1 MIIKCVHCDVDAY
14 YRLTIEDFNK
24 ADSYKVDLCIKCIKI
39 EAKKIIDDIP
49 SIKSLKIEPV
59 ISVSA
64 TTATIAA
71 INTIVG

>member
-1 MIIKCVHCDVDAY
+1 MIKCVRCDVDAY

-24 ADSYKVDLCIKCIKI
+24 ADSYKLDLCIKCIKI

>member
-1 MIIKCVHCDVDAY
+1 MIKCVHCDVDAY

-49 SIKSLKIEPV
+49 AIKSLKIEPV
-59 ISVSA
+59 LSVLA
-64 TTATIAA
+64 TTTTTTAGTD
-71 INTIVG
+71 TIVR